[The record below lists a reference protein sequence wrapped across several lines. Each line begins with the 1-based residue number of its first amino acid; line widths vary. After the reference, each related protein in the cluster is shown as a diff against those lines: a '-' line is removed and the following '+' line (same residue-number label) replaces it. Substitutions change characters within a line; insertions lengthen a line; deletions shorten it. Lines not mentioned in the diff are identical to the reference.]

1 MSDDDDDRESNTD
14 AATTSDAID
23 THSVN
28 ATQAAEK
35 FRSTYLTPESYE
47 LHGTAGGTESTLAR
61 YMRLEHE
68 VRELERI
75 LTARQGDTSTTPS
88 MLAQLQ
94 TLERRIQ
101 RMRDDAR
108 HADPRDLTQAM
119 IDALQQVPEPVSA
132 QSVPSATHMSAWDER
147 LTALESRLGVQALQS
162 DVPLADTIHRLEQQ
176 IQLLTQPRH
185 LDTIIARAKAVCSEL
200 EHVDERRRHF
210 ANDDDEA
217 LAQVREL

>member
-1 MSDDDDDRESNTD
+1 MSDDDDRESNAG

-23 THSVN
+23 THSVD

-47 LHGTAGGTESTLAR
+47 LRGTAGGTESTLAR
-61 YMRLEHE
+61 FMRLEHE
-68 VRELERI
+68 VRELEQI
-75 LTARQGDTSTTPS
+75 LTVRESGTNTTAS
-88 MLAQLQ
+88 MLTQLQ
-94 TLERRIQ
+94 SLERRIQ

-132 QSVPSATHMSAWDER
+132 QSVPSASHMSAWDER

-162 DVPLADTIHRLEQQ
+162 DVPLALSLIH
-176 IQLLTQPRH
+176 I
-185 LDTIIARAKAVCSEL
+185 
-200 EHVDERRRHF
+200 
-210 ANDDDEA
+210 
-217 LAQVREL
+217 